1 MYLRL
6 RVLRFER
13 PMTDRFCWGTSFS
26 RRAVKSILLSLWL
39 IFPGVV
45 AAEPTTASNN
55 TLTLPQAIERAIKNS
70 PELKPF
76 IYRLEAQQARVTQAG
91 VSPKPEFSVTVE
103 DALGSGVYEG
113 FDSAQT
119 TLGISWVLEGKLKQ
133 RRADFAQSEYSFVEA
148 EREMKLVDT
157 TAQTAH
163 YFLYALAL
171 QQRIE
176 IAEQFVKL
184 MEQTRRNIK
193 KRVTV
198 GRAPT
203 AELLSAE
210 VDLAQYRLS
219 LMDFQHELETTYIQ
233 LAAQW
238 GNLQPAF
245 TRVEGSLSAIPEL
258 ASFESLKQSLLDSPH
273 LARYLTL
280 ERVTEAELHLAE
292 QQSQREPWRFSVGV
306 RKFQAN
312 DDHSVVAGLSIPFRG
327 GTAYR
332 GRISEVQATLA
343 AQQAEGDALRIRIET
358 DLFRLYRQLENN
370 VHTSIAF
377 RDTIVPKLE
386 QAETEIHKGYEL
398 GKHSYLELL
407 AVQNKLV
414 EARLR
419 LLDASLNAH
428 LNIVEIERLTGAQ
441 LSPYLK

>member
-1 MYLRL
+1 MNERL
-6 RVLRFER
+6 RVLRSEI
-13 PMTDRFCWGTSFS
+13 PMAGRFFRGKSL
-26 RRAVKSILLSLWL
+26 RRAVLSLLL
-39 IFPGVV
+39 IFPAMV
-45 AAEPTTASNN
+45 AAEPTTSGDG
-55 TLTLPQAIERAIKNS
+55 LTLIQAIELTIKNN

-76 IYRLEAQQARVTQAG
+76 FYRLEAQQARVTQAG

-103 DALGSGVYEG
+103 DAFGSGVYEG
-113 FDSAQT
+113 FNSAQT
-119 TLGISWVLEGKLKQ
+119 TLGISWVLEGKLKD
-133 RRADFAQSEYSFVEA
+133 RRADFAQSEYSFVDA
-148 EREMKLVDT
+148 EREVKLVDT
-157 TAQTAH
+157 TAQTAR

-176 IAEQFVKL
+176 IAEQFVML

-193 KRVTV
+193 KRVAI

-210 VDLAQYRLS
+210 ADLAQHRLS
-219 LMDFQHELETTYIQ
+219 LMDFQHELETTYTQ

-238 GNLQPAF
+238 GNSQPAF

-258 ASFESLKQSLLDSPH
+258 TSFESLKQGLLDSPH

-280 ERVTEAELHLAE
+280 ERVTEAELRLAE

-306 RKFQAN
+306 RKFQVN
-312 DDHSVVAGLSIPFRG
+312 DDYGVIAGISIPFG
-327 GTAYR
+327 GSTAYR
-332 GRISEVQATLA
+332 GRISEVRAKLA
-343 AQQAEGDALRIRIET
+343 AKHAEGDALRIRIET
-358 DLFRLYRQLENN
+358 DLFRLYRQLEQGA
-370 VHTSIAF
+370 HTSIAF

-386 QAETEIHKGYEL
+386 QAEAEIRKGYER

-407 AVQNKLV
+407 AVQNKLL